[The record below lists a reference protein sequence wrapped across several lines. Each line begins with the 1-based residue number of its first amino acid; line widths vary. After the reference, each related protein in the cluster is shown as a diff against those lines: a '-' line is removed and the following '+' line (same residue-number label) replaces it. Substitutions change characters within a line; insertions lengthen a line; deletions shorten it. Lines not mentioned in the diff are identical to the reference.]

1 MLIELFLVLG
11 SGALGVG
18 TALQVAAWSYDSE
31 LAEEPVHARHV
42 LTWMFDGVAFKNDQ
56 KDDHPGVLRMRAL
69 RRTRT
74 GWVWLAFGAWLT
86 FFGSLISLLTP

>member
-11 SGALGVG
+11 SGALGG
-18 TALQVAAWSYDSE
+18 RHRICRWPPGPTTA
-31 LAEEPVHARHV
+31 
-42 LTWMFDGVAFKNDQ
+42 MFDGVMVKNDQ
-56 KDDHPGVLRMRAL
+56 KHDHPGVLRMRAL

-74 GWVWLAFGAWLT
+74 GWVWLTFGAWLT